1 MANILALDVGT
12 TTIIGL
18 LYDSVKSDIIEITE
32 SFHNGFIEHS
42 EPLKSE
48 INPFVLL
55 TQVQNVINYFNK
67 YTIEGIS
74 LTGQMHGFVV
84 LDKDF
89 RPVSN
94 FITWMDKRALNKN
107 NKGKT
112 YLVEF
117 LQLSDFKPK
126 NSMIGYMAP
135 NLYAM
140 KKSSELPKNASHFVT
155 IHDFISHE
163 LCGNAIIDPS
173 FAESTG
179 FFDSNINKWDEK
191 LINKCGF
198 SCEQFSE
205 IQDTSTRIGYYKNIP
220 VFVGLGD
227 NQASVLGSISQ
238 IDEMALINLGT
249 GGQVSLVLTNENISP
264 DVETRV
270 FVESKKLAV
279 GVTLCS
285 GKAYEIMM
293 RFIKDIGK
301 IYFNK
306 LLDEKT
312 IYALMEKN
320 INFNTNM
327 RCEPTFLGTRDNPDK
342 EGSFFNI
349 NVNNFTVEDFLGSL
363 SKGIIE
369 ELYQLYK
376 KINVNR
382 KIIVASGGLVKKSL
396 NFQKII
402 NTIFGKELYLTGC
415 NQEAAM
421 GAVISAA
428 KGLNIIESFKDAS
441 QFITYK

>member
-1 MANILALDVGT
+1 
-12 TTIIGL
+12 
-18 LYDSVKSDIIEITE
+18 
-32 SFHNGFIEHS
+32 
-42 EPLKSE
+42 
-48 INPFVLL
+48 
-55 TQVQNVINYFNK
+55 
-67 YTIEGIS
+67 
-74 LTGQMHGFVV
+74 MHGFVA

-94 FITWMDKRALNKN
+94 FITWMDKGALNKN
-107 NKGKT
+107 SDGKT
-112 YLVEF
+112 YLEEF
-117 LQLSDFKPK
+117 LQLLEFKPK

-140 KKSSELPKNASHFVT
+140 KKSGNLPETARHFAT
-155 IHDFISHE
+155 IHDFIVHE
-163 LCGNAIIDPS
+163 LCGKAIIDPS

-179 FFDSNINKWDEK
+179 FFDSNINKWNEK

-205 IQDTSTRIGYYKNIP
+205 IQDTSTFIGYHKTIP

-238 IDEMALINLGT
+238 IDEMALINIGT
-249 GGQVSLVLTNENISP
+249 GEQISLVLTDENISP
-264 DVETRV
+264 EIETRV
-270 FVESKKLAV
+270 FVGDMKLAV
-279 GVTLCS
+279 GASLCS

-293 RFIKDIGK
+293 RFIKDIGI

-306 LLDEKT
+306 LLDEKD

-320 INFNTNM
+320 NNFNTNM
-327 RCEPTFLGTRDNPDK
+327 HCEPTFLGTRDKPDK
-342 EGSFFNI
+342 QGSFFNI
-349 NVNNFTVEDFLGSL
+349 NVNNFTIEDFLGAL
-363 SKGIIE
+363 SRGIIT

-376 KINVNR
+376 RINVNR
-382 KIIVASGGLVKKSL
+382 KSIVASGGLVKKNL

-402 NTIFGKELYLTGC
+402 KTIFDKELLLTGC

-428 KGLNIIESFKDAS
+428 KGLNIIKSFKDTS